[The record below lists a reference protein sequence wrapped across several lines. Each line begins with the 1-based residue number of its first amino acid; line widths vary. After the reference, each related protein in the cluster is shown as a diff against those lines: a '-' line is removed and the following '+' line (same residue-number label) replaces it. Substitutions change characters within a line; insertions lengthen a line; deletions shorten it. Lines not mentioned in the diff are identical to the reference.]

1 MVISIS
7 GLFAMISGSAL
18 GLTATARS
26 RSSLDPGALALRAHV
41 RARSVPPPNP
51 RQFFEL
57 ILPAHNPV
65 DVLPHESPL
74 RVPQTQAAFHPRAQ
88 RNGFRGRDVH
98 LQSRSF
104 ALRYSKLIHSPNS
117 TRPC

>member
-41 RARSVPPPNP
+41 RARSVPPRNP
-51 RQFFEL
+51 RQFVEL
-57 ILPAHNPV
+57 YLPAHDPV
-65 DVLPHESPL
+65 DGLPHDSPL
-74 RVPQTQAAFHPRAQ
+74 RVPQTQTAFRQ
-88 RNGFRGRDVH
+88 RCSVNRPTQIT
-98 LQSRSF
+98 LSN
-104 ALRYSKLIHSPNS
+104 SKNA
-117 TRPC
+117 